1 MFKIDLSKIEILV
14 KNIIEPMNFR
24 FYDIQFNEV
33 SRTLKIFIDHEQEPV
48 TIKDC
53 EKVSNAISEELD
65 RKNLIDFHYTLEV
78 SSPGI
83 ERHLKRPEHFQ
94 WARGKQADIML
105 KDQRIRGYIRD
116 ANENSVTIAQ
126 DSGETVI
133 KLTEIIKAKI
143 IEELNYDKRR

>member
-1 MFKIDLSKIEILV
+1 MLKIDLSKIEILV

-33 SRTLKIFIDHEQEPV
+33 SRTLKIFIDHEQTPV

-53 EKVSNAISEELD
+53 EKVSNAISAELD
-65 RKNLIDFHYTLEV
+65 RENLIDFHYTLEV

-94 WARGKQADIML
+94 WARGKQAEIVL
-105 KDQRIRGYIRD
+105 KDKRIRGYIRD
-116 ANENSVTIAQ
+116 ADENSVTIAQ

-133 KLTEIIKAKI
+133 KLPTIIKAKI